1 MIPEYPDL
9 VDACENSQLED
20 YLSKKRKRSHF
31 RLLPSFLS
39 VCTVFEQFVEISDL
53 LFLLMVAERQQAD
66 GDTG

>member
-1 MIPEYPDL
+1 MIPEYPDP

-20 YLSKKRKRSHF
+20 YLSKKERGAISGSS
-31 RLLPSFLS
+31 LLFLS
-39 VCTVFEQFVEISDL
+39 VCTVFEQFVEVSDL

>member
-1 MIPEYPDL
+1 MIPEYPDP

-20 YLSKKRKRSHF
+20 YLSKKKEE
-31 RLLPSFLS
+31 PSQAPPFFFLS